1 MFWHN
6 LKYEVLSGLRVKDVL
21 FWLILFPIV
30 LATFFKIAFGSIY
43 EKTTLF
49 STIPLAVVETTEQ
62 PVLHTVLDNLES
74 GKEPLFAVTYTDEQT
89 ALSLLKEQKWMAF
102 FTLGKPCRSVF
113 PKTVWNRPL
122 SNLLRNNIR
131 FKRR

>member
-49 STIPLAVVETTEQ
+49 STIPMAVVETTEQ

-74 GKEPLFAVTYTDEQT
+74 EKEPLFAVTYTDEQT
-89 ALSLLKEQKWMAF
+89 ALS
-102 FTLGKPCRSVF
+102 
-113 PKTVWNRPL
+113 
-122 SNLLRNNIR
+122 
-131 FKRR
+131 

>member
-49 STIPLAVVETTEQ
+49 STIPVAVVETTEQ
-62 PVLHTVLDNLES
+62 PVLHTVLDNLERTAVCSDLYRRTDRIILIERTKS
-74 GKEPLFAVTYTDEQT
+74 GWH
-89 ALSLLKEQKWMAF
+89 SLRWRNLVAQF
-102 FTLGKPCRSVF
+102 FR
-113 PKTVWNRPL
+113 
-122 SNLLRNNIR
+122 
-131 FKRR
+131 KRRGTDHYQIFC

>member
-49 STIPLAVVETTEQ
+49 STMPMAVV
-62 PVLHTVLDNLES
+62 
-74 GKEPLFAVTYTDEQT
+74 
-89 ALSLLKEQKWMAF
+89 
-102 FTLGKPCRSVF
+102 
-113 PKTVWNRPL
+113 
-122 SNLLRNNIR
+122 
-131 FKRR
+131 